1 MRLFRLFR
9 LLDQLRVRT
18 TPMTARELA
27 ALMGVSIRSTYRDL
41 ADLQAMGAPIRGE
54 GGVGYVMERG
64 YFLPSL
70 GFDDEELDALALG
83 LRLVSER
90 SSSRLAAAARRAS
103 AKVASA
109 IGEHARDNLLAT
121 PLEAGPSAAGAQAKA
136 GPIYDHLREAIRRR
150 DLLRIDYVAVSG
162 ERSSRLARPLGL
174 TAFDESWL
182 LTIWCETAQDFRHLR
197 LDRIKV
203 CDATGERFT
212 HERGKRFADALKRER
227 EKLGKEAGP
236 VDKRVPAPSGSPAG
250 R

>member
-18 TPMTARELA
+18 TPIPARELA
-27 ALMGVSIRSTYRDL
+27 VVMGVSIRSIYRDI

-54 GGVGYVMERG
+54 GGIGYVMERG

-70 GFDDEELDALALG
+70 GFDPDELDALALG

-90 SSSRLAAAARRAS
+90 SSSRLAAAANRAA

-109 IGEHARDNLLAT
+109 IGDDAREDLLAT
-121 PLEAGPSAAGAQAKA
+121 PLEAGPSAAGVQAKA
-136 GPIYDHLREAIRRR
+136 GPIYDQLREAIRRR
-150 DLLRIDYVAVSG
+150 HLLRIDYVALSG

-182 LTIWCETAQDFRHLR
+182 MTIWCETAQDFRHLR
-197 LDRIKV
+197 LDRIER
-203 CDATGERFT
+203 CDATGQTFRP
-212 HERGKRFADALKRER
+212 ERGKRFSDAVRKER
-227 EKLGKEAGP
+227 AKL
-236 VDKRVPAPSGSPAG
+236 AG
-250 R
+250 REGQRDARLNLPS

>member
-18 TPMTARELA
+18 TPVPARGLA
-27 ALMGVSIRSTYRDL
+27 VLMGVSIRSIYRDI

-54 GGVGYVMERG
+54 GGIGYVMERG

-90 SSSRLAAAARRAS
+90 SSSRLAAAATRAS

-109 IGEHARDNLLAT
+109 IGDSARDNLLAT

-136 GPIYDHLREAIRRR
+136 GPIYDYLRDAIRRR
-150 DLLRIDYVAVSG
+150 GVMRIDYVALSG

-182 LTIWCETAQDFRHLR
+182 LTIWCETARDFRHLR
-197 LDRIKV
+197 LDRIEG
-203 CDATGERFT
+203 CEATGQTFT
-212 HERGKRFADALKRER
+212 HERGKRFSDALKRER
-227 EKLGKEAGP
+227 EKLGKATGP
-236 VDKRVPAPSGSPAG
+236 AEERVSAPSGSPPG